1 MDWTISTIGNFL
13 GCLSEVAKSITCVIC
28 RLDYQSGHLDSY
40 DDTIKLGK
48 EGKRNDGLR
57 DWPSMVSNGSPKHS
71 PKR

>member
-1 MDWTISTIGNFL
+1 MTGEFFFLMFIG
-13 GCLSEVAKSITCVIC
+13 GCKVNGFCVC

-40 DDTIKLGK
+40 DDTVKSGK

-57 DWPSMVSNGSPKHS
+57 DWPSMLSNGSPKHS